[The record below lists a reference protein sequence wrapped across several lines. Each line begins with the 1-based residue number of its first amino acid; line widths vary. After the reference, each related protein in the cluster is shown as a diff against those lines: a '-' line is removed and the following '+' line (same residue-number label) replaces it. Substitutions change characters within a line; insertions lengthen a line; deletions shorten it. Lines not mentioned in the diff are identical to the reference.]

1 MDSFHIFEGNILLY
15 FTEGKSVWFHLGRF
29 FLFSYFLIHL
39 WCISVT
45 QGLFIEDGMWF
56 DVPGYFCHTIMCVA
70 LQVQKQSFSSLVES
84 WVFSWWLVNIC
95 KLQKQGPFWIIG
107 DCWTSGDHYIKKRL
121 QQESRQRA
129 AAAWESWSKRRHSR
143 KMLQHDGNLTEP
155 PREKPWEVGDW
166 GAERHQQEPRQRRGC

>member
-1 MDSFHIFEGNILLY
+1 MVSLR
-15 FTEGKSVWFHLGRF
+15 KV

-70 LQVQKQSFSSLVES
+70 LQVQRQSFSSLVES
-84 WVFSWWLVNIC
+84 LAFSWWLVNIC

-107 DCWTSGDHYIKKRL
+107 DCWTSEDHYIKKRL

-129 AAAWESWSKRRHSR
+129 AAALVLVKKETFPGRCYSMMGTWQSHPER
-143 KMLQHDGNLTEP
+143 NT
-155 PREKPWEVGDW
+155 EKPETGEQSATNKNHIREAW
-166 GAERHQQEPRQRRGC
+166 C